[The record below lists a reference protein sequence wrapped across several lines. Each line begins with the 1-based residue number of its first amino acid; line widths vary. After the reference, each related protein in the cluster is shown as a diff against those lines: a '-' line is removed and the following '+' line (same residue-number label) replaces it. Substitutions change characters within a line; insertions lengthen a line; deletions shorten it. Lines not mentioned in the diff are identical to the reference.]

1 MMLVPRRVTP
11 SSKSPVPIYTAG
23 WRDNVGNVSCL
34 KAPAN
39 EETLFPR
46 MFLGPA
52 NEWETMFPCRT
63 NQETFHWKQMFEH
76 VQFRKYNLRYHR
88 IQSTLFPRRAN
99 GKHLLWKQMSLKK
112 NQKYFLF
119 LRNKKSLRNK
129 CFVRVQT
136 GKHVKKPTRWQA
148 EQASN
153 HCPSVRAEIQSE
165 QPLPH
170 HAASMERNLVLRKN
184 PTPFL

>member
-11 SSKSPVPIYTAG
+11 GGKSPVPIYTAG

-63 NQETFHWKQMFEH
+63 NQEIFHWKQMFER
-76 VQFRKYNLRYHR
+76 VQFRKYNLRDHR

-99 GKHLLWKQMSLKK
+99 REHFVVETNVSEK

-119 LRNKKSLRNK
+119 LRNKKKFPQQMFRS
-129 CFVRVQT
+129 
-136 GKHVKKPTRWQA
+136 
-148 EQASN
+148 
-153 HCPSVRAEIQSE
+153 RANRE
-165 QPLPH
+165 
-170 HAASMERNLVLRKN
+170 
-184 PTPFL
+184 TC